1 MTTIT
6 EYNHTRKL
14 FANAQ
19 VVLADLKVMLLN
31 NHTFDPTDTNISQIS
46 AQEVS
51 GGGWDVG
58 GEVLASA
65 AITVTSVDEATL
77 DAADIS
83 VAATGANI
91 GPADAAVIYQT
102 TAANEFPLFYIDFEG
117 EVTALD
123 GVDNFEIVWNALGIA
138 RWRNP

>member
-19 VVLADLKVMLLN
+19 VVLADLRVMLVN
-31 NHTFDPTDTNISQIS
+31 AHTFDPTDTNISSIV
-46 AQEVS
+46 ADEVS
-51 GGGWDVG
+51 GGGWDTG
-58 GEVLASA
+58 GEALAGA
-65 AITVTSVDEATL
+65 AIAVTTVDEATL
-77 DAADIS
+77 DATDLS
-83 VAATGANI
+83 VAATAADI
-91 GPADAAVIYQT
+91 GPATGAVIYQDT
-102 TAANEFPLFYIDFEG
+102 TSNEFPLFYIDFEG
-117 EVTALD
+117 SVTAQD

>member
-19 VVLADLKVMLLN
+19 VVLADLRVMLVN
-31 NHTFDPTDTNISQIS
+31 AHTFDPTDTNISSIV
-46 AQEVS
+46 ADEVS
-51 GGGWDVG
+51 GGGWDTG
-58 GEVLASA
+58 GEALAGA
-65 AITVTSVDEATL
+65 AITVTTVDEATL
-77 DAADIS
+77 DATDLS
-83 VAATGANI
+83 VAATAADI
-91 GPADAAVIYQT
+91 GPATGAVIYQDT
-102 TAANEFPLFYIDFEG
+102 TSNEFPLFYIDFEG
-117 EVTALD
+117 SVTAQD